1 MSLPLY
7 LASTS
12 PRRAELLRQIGVP
25 FSVLRFPG
33 IDETPMA
40 VEAAP
45 DYVQRMA
52 REKALAGAA
61 VTPGTSAVAVLGADT
76 SVVLGGDILGKPA
89 DAGEAASMLRR
100 LSGQTHEVLSAVA
113 LVCRD
118 EQGRWND
125 PCTVLSTTRVTFVAL
140 SQQDIDAYLATGEPF
155 DKAGSYGIQGYGAV
169 LVASL
174 AGSYSGV
181 VGLPLTET
189 RALLAT
195 AGVPIWQPPG
205 GP

>member
-1 MSLPLY
+1 MATPLF

-33 IDETPMA
+33 IDETPA
-40 VEAAP
+40 PDKTAP
-45 DYVQRMA
+45 DYVLRMA

-61 VTPGTSAVAVLGADT
+61 AMSGSGVAAVLGADT
-76 SVVLGGDILGKPA
+76 SVVLGGAVLGKPTDID
-89 DAGEAASMLRR
+89 DAAGMLRR

-118 EQGRWND
+118 EQGQWND
-125 PCTVLSTTRVTFVAL
+125 PCTVLSTTRVTFVVL
-140 SQQDIDAYLATGEPF
+140 SAADIDAYLATGEPF
-155 DKAGSYGIQGYGAV
+155 DKAGGYGIQGYGAV

-189 RALLAT
+189 RSLLTA
-195 AGVPIWQPPG
+195 AGVPLWQAPASP
-205 GP
+205 